1 MVYDVFCFLHVFI
14 LAIVSIKECSCL
26 FGVGMDRFALIITL
40 LSRSSF
46 LGESYFYSISP
57 SDNSLQNPRLF
68 FSLLSTLFLIGLFV
82 NQKQLLLFIIHRNM
96 AFCLKQIYYILTPYR
111 NVSHRLAGL

>member
-1 MVYDVFCFLHVFI
+1 
-14 LAIVSIKECSCL
+14 
-26 FGVGMDRFALIITL
+26 MDRFALIITL

-46 LGESYFYSISP
+46 LGESYFYSMSP

-82 NQKQLLLFIIHRNM
+82 NQKQLLLSIIHRNM
-96 AFCLKQIYYILTPYR
+96 AFCLKQIHYILTP
-111 NVSHRLAGL
+111 